1 MTPPRRAI
9 LASHL
14 IFTGYGHW
22 LSNDPRGSGSTET
35 RKDDLRELGAI
46 HAGRKRVQPP
56 RDEVRAFY
64 REATERL
71 DHDVLWFDDA
81 MRLTIADAVKQACG
95 ELGYTLH
102 AFCVCSNHMHALAR
116 PHRDRA
122 EAMMLNLVKAS
133 RAALRESSLV
143 PPLHP
148 VWSARPYKVFKH
160 TPQQVRVCVDYI
172 FNNPMK
178 EGLPVQR
185 WDFVRPYPYAG

>member
-1 MTPPRRAI
+1 MTPARRAI

-35 RKDDLRELGAI
+35 RKDVLRELGAI
-46 HAGRKRVQPP
+46 HHGRKRVQPP

-64 REATERL
+64 RQATPRL

-81 MRLTIADAVKQACG
+81 MRLTIARAAKQLCN
-95 ELGYTLH
+95 ELGYTLY

-122 EAMMLNLVKAS
+122 EVMMLKLMNAS
-133 RAALRESSLV
+133 RTALRESNLV
-143 PPLHP
+143 PLLHP
-148 VWSARPYKVFKH
+148 VWSTRPYKVFKH
-160 TPQQVRVCVDYI
+160 TPQAMRSCVDYI

-178 EGLPVQR
+178 EGLPAQH
-185 WDFVRPYPYAG
+185 WDFVRPHP